1 MIIKGKSLKQITS
14 LNLSGKD
21 LKDIPIEVF
30 ECTNLRKLNLSN
42 NNINRIP
49 LNIKD
54 LHKLEV
60 LNLAGNKL
68 DQLHSGLFQLV
79 KLKRLVLANN
89 SIKSLP
95 NQIENLIRLEVL
107 MVQNNKL
114 ISINPN
120 HLTHQI
126 RKLNFANNNISEI
139 SWINNLPNLKQV
151 WFGGNPFYQ
160 SDFNLILS
168 NIDTCSYK
176 LYYKTRETFNFKDN
190 SIHES
195 EEIEKMKWT
204 IKPHS
209 VKVTKEKPPVVCISY
224 TWDDEPHKE
233 WVLNLANKLIDS
245 GIETLLDR
253 YHLRLGSDKNKF
265 MEDMIAKS
273 DRVLVILTPNYKNKA
288 DNRIDGA
295 GYEYSLITSEIFN
308 RQESS
313 KFIPILRKG
322 SIKDSSPITLASKIA
337 IFMREDDNFEEQL
350 EELCREI
357 HNEPKIKP
365 PKVGPKP
372 KY

>member
-160 SDFNLILS
+160 S
-168 NIDTCSYK
+168 
-176 LYYKTRETFNFKDN
+176 E
-190 SIHES
+190 
-195 EEIEKMKWT
+195 
-204 IKPHS
+204 
-209 VKVTKEKPPVVCISY
+209 VKSFPS
-224 TWDDEPHKE
+224 
-233 WVLNLANKLIDS
+233 
-245 GIETLLDR
+245 
-253 YHLRLGSDKNKF
+253 
-265 MEDMIAKS
+265 
-273 DRVLVILTPNYKNKA
+273 LVI
-288 DNRIDGA
+288 
-295 GYEYSLITSEIFN
+295 
-308 RQESS
+308 
-313 KFIPILRKG
+313 
-322 SIKDSSPITLASKIA
+322 
-337 IFMREDDNFEEQL
+337 
-350 EELCREI
+350 
-357 HNEPKIKP
+357 
-365 PKVGPKP
+365 
-372 KY
+372 